1 MGIEALNLSKR
12 ELLNLGEQYLKIR
25 NYDRAMTYLSRA
37 VMQGSSQAAPR
48 LFELGK
54 SFYKER
60 KYGPALHCFQALAD
74 KGHGRSS
81 LLLGEIYEHGYGVMP
96 NLQKAFDCYAAA
108 YQSGVPQGAYQAGR
122 MMTPDALRSEEIRDI
137 AISWYK
143 EAIAG
148 GIYKAYAEIGK
159 LYQDHGRNE
168 KPGNPP
174 KNDRTALSWFLR
186 GAVHGDNLCRELAG
200 DAFIRGRGTEV
211 NVKRGLELYAQA
223 FHDGSISVCF
233 KLGMLYDEGKAVHKM
248 WIYPLLG
255 T

>member
-148 GIYKAYAEIGK
+148 GIYKAYAE
-159 LYQDHGRNE
+159 
-168 KPGNPP
+168 
-174 KNDRTALSWFLR
+174 
-186 GAVHGDNLCRELAG
+186 
-200 DAFIRGRGTEV
+200 
-211 NVKRGLELYAQA
+211 
-223 FHDGSISVCF
+223 
-233 KLGMLYDEGKAVHKM
+233 
-248 WIYPLLG
+248 
-255 T
+255 

>member
-1 MGIEALNLSKR
+1 
-12 ELLNLGEQYLKIR
+12 
-25 NYDRAMTYLSRA
+25 MTYLSRA

-54 SFYKER
+54 RFYKER

-108 YQSGVPQGAYQAGR
+108 YHSGVPQGAYQAGR

-174 KNDRTALSWFLR
+174 KMTGRPCPGSCGALSMEITSAENWQGMHLS
-186 GAVHGDNLCRELAG
+186 GQG
-200 DAFIRGRGTEV
+200 
-211 NVKRGLELYAQA
+211 
-223 FHDGSISVCF
+223 DGSEC
-233 KLGMLYDEGKAVHKM
+233 ET
-248 WIYPLLG
+248 G
-255 T
+255 TGALCPGLS